1 MIKFS
6 SKTFLNLNQVLI
18 LYHSSP
24 DDEFSGFKRTLYS
37 ALKYS
42 LIAGL
47 VGLLSYQLN
56 LLGYLPLSSLDDLET
71 IQKVRDFISN
81 TVNTNV
87 D

>member
-1 MIKFS
+1 MEDLFKFKS
-6 SKTFLNLNQVLI
+6 SLNSI
-18 LYHSSP
+18 PFPP